1 MTGFVAKVGR
11 KTYGAGAL
19 LALAV
24 LFIGLMILF
33 TFLLRGLRIDLT
45 ESKLYTLAP
54 GSLHIVGSLEQ
65 PIHLYFFFSQ
75 GASSESPQLR
85 AYAQRVRELLEEM
98 ARRSKGKLQLS
109 VIDPQPF
116 SEEED
121 RAEAF
126 GLSAAPVG
134 ARGESL
140 YFGLA
145 GTNATD
151 GREVIGFFQPEKE
164 EFLEYDV
171 ASLIHRLAH
180 PERPVVGM
188 IAGLPVDASFDERS
202 GRMREGWASV
212 GELRELFELR
222 DLGSDAGTIDPSVNV
237 LLLIHPRNLPPMTL
251 YAIDQFVMRGGKLI
265 AFLDPQADSDS
276 SGMMMG
282 GDMGVG
288 SRSSSLAPLLG
299 HWGVTFDPGR
309 ILGDRGLGLTVAMR
323 PGEPPSQ
330 HIGIVGLDRDS
341 MNADDVVTSGLDLV
355 NVMTAG
361 ALEKKKD
368 SEVGFEPLLQSSADA
383 ALLPAMRFAYLP
395 DSHALLEDFKPTGE
409 RYVVAARLHGKLKSA
424 YPDGPPDAK
433 AGGDHSAHLAESAG
447 EANVIVVADT
457 DMLSDPLWL
466 RSQSMFG
473 QPYSIAW
480 ANNGDFLANAVENL
494 AGSSDLISIR
504 GRQSFFRPFT
514 RVDALRRQA
523 DERLRAKEQELDHE
537 LQETEQKLS
546 ALEANRSDQGSFQ
559 LSPEQQAEVKR
570 FQDERLRIRG
580 ELREVRHGLDV
591 EIDRLGTWLKV
602 INIALVPALLAIGA
616 IVLAVMRRRRLRA
629 GRTAAHAG

>member
-1 MTGFVAKVGR
+1 
-11 KTYGAGAL
+11 
-19 LALAV
+19 
-24 LFIGLMILF
+24 
-33 TFLLRGLRIDLT
+33 
-45 ESKLYTLAP
+45 
-54 GSLHIVGSLEQ
+54 
-65 PIHLYFFFSQ
+65 
-75 GASSESPQLR
+75 
-85 AYAQRVRELLEEM
+85 
-98 ARRSKGKLQLS
+98 
-109 VIDPQPF
+109 
-116 SEEED
+116 
-121 RAEAF
+121 
-126 GLSAAPVG
+126 
-134 ARGESL
+134 
-140 YFGLA
+140 
-145 GTNATD
+145 
-151 GREVIGFFQPEKE
+151 
-164 EFLEYDV
+164 
-171 ASLIHRLAH
+171 
-180 PERPVVGM
+180 
-188 IAGLPVDASFDERS
+188 
-202 GRMREGWASV
+202 
-212 GELRELFELR
+212 
-222 DLGSDAGTIDPSVNV
+222 
-237 LLLIHPRNLPPMTL
+237 
-251 YAIDQFVMRGGKLI
+251 
-265 AFLDPQADSDS
+265 
-276 SGMMMG
+276 
-282 GDMGVG
+282 
-288 SRSSSLAPLLG
+288 
-299 HWGVTFDPGR
+299 
-309 ILGDRGLGLTVAMR
+309 VAMR
-323 PGEPPSQ
+323 PDEAPSQ

-368 SEVGFEPLLQSSADA
+368 AEVGFEPLLQSSTDA

-433 AGGDHSAHLAESAG
+433 DGGDRPAHLAESAG

-473 QPYSIAW
+473 QQFSIAW

-537 LQETEQKLS
+537 LQETEHKLS

-570 FQDERLRIRG
+570 FQDERLRIRR

-602 INIALVPALLAIGA
+602 IDIALVPALLAIGA

-629 GRTAAHAG
+629 GRAAAHAG